1 MPNTPIQRLPAGR
14 QGRLTAAADLLV
26 LAPIKSDFRAI
37 TIYKDL
43 IDKVFFLGYLR
54 SMKVKTSIT
63 LSEDLLKAID
73 EYTGEYKNR
82 SEFIEDAVRAFII
95 QLIRRQQ
102 DARDLEIIN
111 QHADYLNREAAD
123 VLTYQVD
130 L

>member
-1 MPNTPIQRLPAGR
+1 
-14 QGRLTAAADLLV
+14 
-26 LAPIKSDFRAI
+26 
-37 TIYKDL
+37 
-43 IDKVFFLGYLR
+43 
-54 SMKVKTSIT
+54 MKVETSIT

-73 EYTGEYKNR
+73 KYMGKYKNR

-95 QLIRRQQ
+95 KLIRRQE
-102 DARDLEIIN
+102 DAKDLEIFN

>member
-1 MPNTPIQRLPAGR
+1 
-14 QGRLTAAADLLV
+14 
-26 LAPIKSDFRAI
+26 
-37 TIYKDL
+37 
-43 IDKVFFLGYLR
+43 
-54 SMKVKTSIT
+54 MKIKTSIS
-63 LSEDLLKAID
+63 LSADLLKAID
-73 EYTGEYKNR
+73 EYAREYNNR
-82 SEFIEDAVRAFII
+82 SEFIEEAVRVFIR

>member
-1 MPNTPIQRLPAGR
+1 MPGHNRF
-14 QGRLTAAADLLV
+14 QG
-26 LAPIKSDFRAI
+26 
-37 TIYKDL
+37 YKKWL
-43 IDKVFFLGYLR
+43 DKVFFLGYFC

-73 EYTGEYKNR
+73 EYAGEFKNR
-82 SEFIEDAVRAFII
+82 SKFIEDAVRAFII
-95 QLIRRQQ
+95 QLIQRQQ

-111 QHADYLNREAAD
+111 QHADRLNREAAD

>member
-1 MPNTPIQRLPAGR
+1 MKILKHPLDKILDDIPGR
-14 QGRLTAAADLLV
+14 SAESIPRNRGITLCVRILLTRYSFWG
-26 LAPIKSDFRAI
+26 ISC
-37 TIYKDL
+37 
-43 IDKVFFLGYLR
+43 

-82 SEFIEDAVRAFII
+82 SEFIEGAVRAFII

-111 QHADYLNREAAD
+111 QRADYLNQEAGD

>member
-1 MPNTPIQRLPAGR
+1 
-14 QGRLTAAADLLV
+14 
-26 LAPIKSDFRAI
+26 
-37 TIYKDL
+37 
-43 IDKVFFLGYLR
+43 
-54 SMKVKTSIT
+54 MKVKTSIT

-82 SEFIEDAVRAFII
+82 SEFIEKAIQSFIR
-95 QLIRRQQ
+95 QLIRIQQ

-111 QHADYLNREAAD
+111 QRADYLNREAAD

>member
-1 MPNTPIQRLPAGR
+1 
-14 QGRLTAAADLLV
+14 
-26 LAPIKSDFRAI
+26 
-37 TIYKDL
+37 
-43 IDKVFFLGYLR
+43 
-54 SMKVKTSIT
+54 MKVKTSIT

-82 SEFIEDAVRAFII
+82 SEFIEKAIQSFIR

-111 QHADYLNREAAD
+111 QRADYLNREAAD